1 MPPSTASSPAD
12 VRFPADHSLSY
23 SFSFS
28 FSHPLRRTNSQHIE
42 NENDSLVNIILFE
55 LTEIGRPLPRSDPR
69 AAHLLDVLRRRE
81 GDTFDAGLVDGPRGK
96 GTLVAIGTEAL
107 TLSFVWGA
115 PPPPLDPITLIVG
128 LPRPQTA
135 RKILQEAT
143 ALGVAAMHF
152 VTTEKSEASYAHST
166 LWRTDEWRR
175 HLIAGAE
182 QAFDTRL
189 PEVTWSRSLAEVVAA
204 LPPTTTRLALDHYEA
219 ASPLSECHLITDNTA
234 GASPPNVVLA
244 FGPERGWS
252 DRDRAFVRA
261 NGFTLTHLG
270 TRVLRTETAVVAAV
284 ALVKARL
291 GLF

>member
-1 MPPSTASSPAD
+1 
-12 VRFPADHSLSY
+12 L
-23 SFSFS
+23 
-28 FSHPLRRTNSQHIE
+28 
-42 NENDSLVNIILFE
+42 NIILFE
-55 LTEIGRPLPRSDPR
+55 SAETGRPLLRSDPR
-69 AAHLLDVLRRRE
+69 AAHLLDVLRQRE

-96 GTLVAIGTEAL
+96 GTVVSIGTVSL
-107 TLSFVWGA
+107 TLSFAWGA
-115 PPPPLDPITLIVG
+115 LPPPLDPITLIVG

-152 VTTEKSEASYAHST
+152 VATEKSEASYAHST
-166 LWRTDEWRR
+166 LWSAGEWRR

-189 PEVTWSRSLAEVVAA
+189 PQVTWSRSLAEVVAA
-204 LPPTTTRLALDHYEA
+204 LPSTSTRLALDHYEA
-219 ASPLSECHLITDNTA
+219 ATALSQCHLIRDTRIGTSAADA
-234 GASPPNVVLA
+234 VLA

-252 DRDRAFVRA
+252 DRDRAFLRA
-261 NGFTLTHLG
+261 NGFALVHLG
-270 TRVLRTETAVVAAV
+270 TRVLRTETAVVAAG

>member
-1 MPPSTASSPAD
+1 
-12 VRFPADHSLSY
+12 L
-23 SFSFS
+23 
-28 FSHPLRRTNSQHIE
+28 
-42 NENDSLVNIILFE
+42 NIILFDS
-55 LTEIGRPLPRSDPR
+55 TETERPLPRSDPR
-69 AAHLLDVLRRRE
+69 AAHVLDVLRRRE

-96 GTLVAIGTEAL
+96 ATVVAIGAETL
-107 TLSFVWGA
+107 TLSFAWGT
-115 PPPPLDPITLIVG
+115 PPLPLDPITLIVG

-152 VTTEKSEASYAHST
+152 VGTEKSEASYAHST
-166 LWRTDEWRR
+166 LWSSGEWRR

-189 PEVTWSRSLAEVVAA
+189 PQITWNRSLAEIVAA
-204 LPPTTTRLALDHYEA
+204 VPPAATRLALDHYEA
-219 ASPLSECHLITDNTA
+219 ASPLSGCHLIDDNRTEA
-234 GASPPNVVLA
+234 APADAVLA
-244 FGPERGWS
+244 FGPERGWLA
-252 DRDRAFVRA
+252 RDRAMLRA
-261 NGFTLTHLG
+261 NGFSLVHLG

>member
-1 MPPSTASSPAD
+1 VEIDKLA
-12 VRFPADHSLSY
+12 RFYNLN
-23 SFSFS
+23 
-28 FSHPLRRTNSQHIE
+28 L
-42 NENDSLVNIILFE
+42 ILFE
-55 LTEIGRPLPRSDPR
+55 PAETERPLPRSDPR
-69 AAHLLDVLRRRE
+69 A
-81 GDTFDAGLVDGPRGK
+81 TTCSTCCAGAKAMSSMPASSTGHAAKATV
-96 GTLVAIGTEAL
+96 VAIGAETL
-107 TLSFVWGA
+107 TLSFAWGA

-152 VTTEKSEASYAHST
+152 VATEKSEASYAHST
-166 LWRTDEWRR
+166 LWSSGEWRR

-189 PEVTWSRSLAEVVAA
+189 PQITWSRSLAEVVAA
-204 LPPTTTRLALDHYEA
+204 LPPAATRLALDHYEA
-219 ASPLSECHLITDNTA
+219 AAALSNVA
-234 GASPPNVVLA
+234 YYASKPEAAVMPTVVLA

-252 DRDRAFVRA
+252 ARDRALLRA
-261 NGFTLTHLG
+261 NGFSLVHLG

>member
-1 MPPSTASSPAD
+1 
-12 VRFPADHSLSY
+12 
-23 SFSFS
+23 
-28 FSHPLRRTNSQHIE
+28 
-42 NENDSLVNIILFE
+42 VNLILFE
-55 LTEIGRPLPRSDPR
+55 PAETERPLPRSDPR
-69 AAHLLDVLRRRE
+69 AAHVLDVLRRRE

-96 GTLVAIGTEAL
+96 ATVFAIGAEAL
-107 TLSFVWGA
+107 TLSFAWGP

-143 ALGVAAMHF
+143 TLGVAAMHF
-152 VTTEKSEASYAHST
+152 VATEKSEASYAHST
-166 LWRTDEWRR
+166 LWSSGEWRR
-175 HLIAGAE
+175 HVIAGAE

-189 PEVTWSRSLAEVVAA
+189 PQINWNRSLAEVVAA
-204 LPPTTTRLALDHYEA
+204 LPPAATRLALDHYEA
-219 ASPLSECHLITDNTA
+219 AAPLPGCHLIDDNRA
-234 GASPPNVVLA
+234 GAPPADTVLA

-252 DRDRAFVRA
+252 ARDRTLLRA
-261 NGFTLTHLG
+261 NGFSLVHLG

>member
-1 MPPSTASSPAD
+1 
-12 VRFPADHSLSY
+12 
-23 SFSFS
+23 
-28 FSHPLRRTNSQHIE
+28 
-42 NENDSLVNIILFE
+42 VNLILFE
-55 LTEIGRPLPRSDPR
+55 PAETERPLPRSDPR
-69 AAHLLDVLRRRE
+69 AAHVLAVLRRRE

-96 GTLVAIGTEAL
+96 ATVVAIDAEAL
-107 TLSFVWGA
+107 ALSFVWGA

-143 ALGVAAMHF
+143 ALGVTAMHF
-152 VTTEKSEASYAHST
+152 VATEKSEASYAHST
-166 LWRTDEWRR
+166 LWSSGEWRR

-189 PEVTWSRSLAEVVAA
+189 PQITWSRSLAEIVAA
-204 LPPTTTRLALDHYEA
+204 LPPTATRLALDHYEA
-219 ASPLSECHLITDNTA
+219 ASPLSSCHLTDDNQT
-234 GASPPNVVLA
+234 GSPPANAMLA

-252 DRDRAFVRA
+252 ARDRALLRA
-261 NGFTLTHLG
+261 NGFSLVHLG